1 MSSASIHQPP
11 PVIVSFSP
19 TVPEHPPI
27 DNQNSKTSSSSSSDP
42 YRTVPTQ
49 SVTPATPPLT
59 PHTGIPN
66 GTNSFSEVND
76 SSSSDPSI
84 RRQLSS
90 FAFPG
95 VDANGSSSPLPQLI
109 GGKAGIGIGIGLG
122 GINRD
127 RFESV
132 DTVSTIDT
140 STDFTQSSGDSSDEA
155 VEGCRSPDVYIHRY
169 GSEASN
175 MVANGE
181 MSSSSAGMNGT
192 AGQTIRLNS
201 PAPFEG
207 GEASSSSLSS
217 SKQGNTMRTSDSSSS
232 SHPYLYPSTH
242 LDTFAAPHPSSNQS
256 STMAMRRAPSP
267 GRPMSVNAPA
277 AGAPIEEAARSSSRS
292 PRSPTFENTDPF
304 HPTLPQNNALSR
316 SSSNSSS
323 QRPTPPPREK
333 GSPPILSPF
342 EHGEKSP
349 NGLQD
354 LPPLATRPPLIN
366 SPSVSQTQSSNPP
379 WSDSTAFWLGLYFA
393 FNLGLTL
400 FNKIVL
406 VNFPFP
412 YTLTGL
418 HALSG
423 CAGCYI
429 ALERG
434 HFTPARLTSKENL
447 IMTAFSVLY
456 TINIAV
462 SNLSLQ
468 LVTVPFHQVVRA
480 STPLFTILISS
491 LFFKGKFTAMKLVS
505 LLPVVAGV
513 GFATYGDY
521 YFTTWGLI
529 LTLLGT
535 FLAAFKTV
543 ITNVIQTGGGGRL
556 RLHPLDLLMRMSPLA
571 FIQCVIYGYFSGELE
586 RVRRYGALEM
596 TSGKATALLVNGII
610 AFGLNVVSFTANK
623 KAGPLTMTVSA
634 NCKQVMTIGIAVVLF
649 NLHIN
654 FTNALGI
661 VLTLI
666 GGAWYGYVEY
676 TDKAK
681 QRLGKM
687 VGR

>member
-11 PVIVSFSP
+11 PPPVIVSFSP
-19 TVPEHPPI
+19 TAPDHPSAV
-27 DNQNSKTSSSSSSDP
+27 DANQSSSTSSSDP
-42 YRTVPTQ
+42 LRPVPTQ

-59 PHTGIPN
+59 PYTGSSGAKPFSDFSHT
-66 GTNSFSEVND
+66 D
-76 SSSSDPSI
+76 SSSSTDPNL

-90 FAFPG
+90 FAFPAAQS
-95 VDANGSSSPLPQLI
+95 DADAVSLVAPLPQLV
-109 GGKAGIGIGIGLG
+109 GGSKSGSINFGVGID
-122 GINRD
+122 RD

-132 DTVSTIDT
+132 DTVSTVESSSSIDFAHA
-140 STDFTQSSGDSSDEA
+140 TDEP
-155 VEGCRSPDVYIHRY
+155 VEGYIAPDVRIYRH
-169 GSEASN
+169 ASDAMTS

-181 MSSSSAGMNGT
+181 TSAAGMNGT
-192 AGQTIRLNS
+192 MGQTIRLNS
-201 PAPFEG
+201 PSPFDEKSAAAAAAP
-207 GEASSSSLSS
+207 SSS
-217 SKQGNTMRTSDSSSS
+217 QA
-232 SHPYLYPSTH
+232 YLYPSSTH
-242 LDTFAAPHPSSNQS
+242 LDTFSAPQPT
-256 STMAMRRAPSP
+256 STMAMRRSVSP
-267 GRPMSVNAPA
+267 GRPISVVDPA
-277 AGAPIEEAARSSSRS
+277 GGAGSEQQARSSSRS
-292 PRSPTFENTDPF
+292 PRSPTFESNDPF
-304 HPTLPQNNALSR
+304 HPTHQDAPSSAASIR
-316 SSSNSSS
+316 SNNSSS
-323 QRPTPPPREK
+323 SQQQQQHQRPTPPPREK
-333 GSPPILSPF
+333 SSPPILSPF
-342 EHGEKSP
+342 DHGEKPP
-349 NGLQD
+349 NGGAISPIGLGIM
-354 LPPLATRPPLIN
+354 PRPPLIN
-366 SPSVSQTQSSNPP
+366 SPSVPRVESATPP
-379 WSDSTAFWLGLYFA
+379 WTDSTAYWLSLYFA

-423 CAGCYI
+423 CLGCYV

-434 HFTPARLTSKENL
+434 AFTPARLTSKENMV
-447 IMTAFSVLY
+447 MTAFSVLY

-480 STPLFTILISS
+480 STPLFTILIST

-521 YFTTWGLI
+521 YFTAWGLI

-596 TSGKATALLVNGII
+596 TSGKATALFVNGII

-654 FTNALGI
+654 FTNAIGI

-676 TDKAK
+676 TEKAK